1 MCQVEKRTWPKCKRV
16 AKKYIYIYHDIAS
29 LLVTTTKEH
38 ALHFSWLKFYKH
50 LKWRDPHGEDSLM
63 IFWKHSIFTSTTNP
77 RKLLGFTLQTAPKLL
92 DCPHVSYKYT
102 YAVIHYICIYIYIL
116 RALHTW
122 SVKFTMSKVN
132 LQITISNNS
141 LQLSYLHNLF
151 NPEKNQSRPPFSQT
165 LRHDVRDYSAK
176 DLQPKVW
183 ANHHDLDRDE
193 DLRTVAAPGGFCHK
207 LEWAFVFFE
216 RCSHERTP
224 GHPLQRF
231 VGWGES
237 WWIYGES

>member
-1 MCQVEKRTWPKCKRV
+1 
-16 AKKYIYIYHDIAS
+16 
-29 LLVTTTKEH
+29 
-38 ALHFSWLKFYKH
+38 
-50 LKWRDPHGEDSLM
+50 
-63 IFWKHSIFTSTTNP
+63 
-77 RKLLGFTLQTAPKLL
+77 
-92 DCPHVSYKYT
+92 
-102 YAVIHYICIYIYIL
+102 
-116 RALHTW
+116 
-122 SVKFTMSKVN
+122 MSKVN

-207 LEWAFVFFE
+207 LE
-216 RCSHERTP
+216 
-224 GHPLQRF
+224 
-231 VGWGES
+231 
-237 WWIYGES
+237 